1 MTLNERKIYMT
12 TRLSTLVYWLL
23 ARSDEFTAKAIDKG
37 VIECLLKVLDDTN
50 FINQYEAYCSGNLDI
65 FIASIGCLAY
75 NPEQDKN
82 RWHNADAIR
91 ILNNVSND
99 HAKLSSGL
107 YRYIVAIAKDQDL
120 EKLAEN
126 SDMIDKIVSLIVEGL
141 NNQNKSTLTSEIID
155 EVDQTQHKVN
165 KNQFFFKICFF

>member
-12 TRLSTLVYWLL
+12 TRLSRLINWLL
-23 ARSDEFTAKAIDKG
+23 ARSGEFIENAIDKG
-37 VIECLLKVLDDTN
+37 LIECLLKVLDDTN
-50 FINQYEAYCSGNLDI
+50 FINQYEAYFSGNLNFLSFNI
-65 FIASIGCLAY
+65 NCLTY
-75 NPEQDKN
+75 KSEKRKN

-99 HAKLSSGL
+99 HPKLSRSL
-107 YRYIVAIAKDQDL
+107 YGSMVLIAKDQDL

-126 SDMIDKIVSLIVEGL
+126 SDMIDKIVSMIVEGV
-141 NNQNKSTLTSEIID
+141 NNPNKLSFIYEIID

-165 KNQFFFKICFF
+165 KN